1 MRRATWGALLV
12 IAIVGGSAG
21 VYYATRGNSR
31 EPQISRSPVT
41 RGDIVDSVGATG
53 ALQAVTTV
61 QVGSQVSGN
70 ISELYADFNSIVR
83 KGQVVARLDTSLFET
98 QIEQARANLTRAE
111 ADVER
116 LRVALDDAGV
126 KRDRAR
132 ELANRKLIPQSELDT
147 AEVTYRSAEAQVRS
161 AQAQVTQ
168 SRAALNQNQVNLQ
181 HTVIRAP
188 IDGIVISRNVDV
200 GQTVAASMQAP
211 TLFVIAADLTRM
223 QVIASIDEADVGR
236 IRPAQQVRFRVDAH
250 PTREFLGSVT
260 QVRLQPVVS
269 QNVVTYQTVI
279 DVPNPELL
287 LKPGMTANV
296 TIEVARR
303 QDVVRV
309 PNAALRFRPTNEI
322 LSALSQPAPGA
333 DRPEP
338 ATSDA
343 GAGNEGP
350 TPARGAGQSEARNG
364 GARSP
369 SGGTREELAE
379 RLASMTPEQRARVRA
394 RMAERGVTP
403 PAATPSS
410 PDTATRPVPGD
421 AKTID
426 SLFGPL
432 PPTETRGRVWLFAAG
447 QLKPVNVRL
456 GISDGSYTELLSSEL
471 QPGAEVVT
479 AVTVANGTAPETTT
493 GRSPLMGPDRR
504 RPSGGR

>member
-1 MRRATWGALLV
+1 MTKAIWGAL
-12 IAIVGGSAG
+12 IAIGIVGGSAG
-21 VYYATRGNSR
+21 VYYATRRNSQ
-31 EPQISRSPVT
+31 EPQISEAAIT

-61 QVGSQVSGN
+61 QVGTQVSGN
-70 ISELYADFNSIVR
+70 IAELHADFNSIVR
-83 KGQVVARLDTSLFET
+83 KDQVVARLDTSLFET

-116 LRVALDDAGV
+116 LRVALDDARV

-132 ELANRKLIPQSELDT
+132 ELAQRKLIPQSELDT
-147 AEVTYRSAEAQVRS
+147 AEVDHRSAEAQLRS
-161 AQAQVTQ
+161 SQAQVTQ
-168 SRAALNQNQVNLQ
+168 SRAALNQNLVNLQ

-223 QVIASIDEADVGR
+223 QVVASIDEADVGR

-250 PTREFLGSVT
+250 PNRQFTGSVT
-260 QVRLQPVVS
+260 QVRLQPVVT

-303 QDVVRV
+303 EDVVRV
-309 PNAALRFRPTNEI
+309 PNAALRFRPTPEI
-322 LSALSQPAPGA
+322 FAALDQVTETADHRAAPADAGRPEDVRPGA
-333 DRPEP
+333 
-338 ATSDA
+338 A
-343 GAGNEGP
+343 G
-350 TPARGAGQSEARNG
+350 G
-364 GARSP
+364 GAAAVPGPSRSP
-369 SGGTREELAE
+369 GELSREELAE
-379 RLASMTPEQRARVRA
+379 RLESMPPERRERIRARL
-394 RMAERGVTP
+394 AERGMP
-403 PAATPSS
+403 PRGATEPPSV
-410 PDTATRPVPGD
+410 PERRAPGD

-432 PPTETRGRVWLFAAG
+432 PPTETRSRVWLFAAG
-447 QLKPVNVRL
+447 QLKSVNVRL
-456 GISDGSYTELLSSEL
+456 GISDGSYTELLSTEL

-479 AVTVANGTAPETTT
+479 AVALAETSVVETPA

-504 RPSGGR
+504 RGR